1 MAYQAFYNK
10 YRPKTFDE
18 VVGQKAIV
26 ETLKNAIRDDKI
38 AHAYLFCG
46 PRGTGKTSMARLFAK
61 SLNCHEGVGHQCN
74 ECDSCLSI
82 INGSH
87 PDVYEID
94 AASNSTVDSVRQLIE
109 NVNYQP
115 LLSRYKIYII
125 DEVHNM
131 SNAAFNAL
139 LKTLEEP
146 PSFVIFILAT
156 TEPQKILPT
165 ILSRVQRFDFSKVT
179 NQDLV
184 TNMKRVLDAEG
195 IKYEEAALNL
205 VASLSDGGVR
215 DSLSL
220 LDKVVSYAGKELTV
234 NDVNEMLGLLSLNDE
249 LQLINLISQKKIDEC
264 LKLIKEK
271 HDKGIDII
279 RLHNDLIKI
288 YKDLIVYYSTK
299 DEALLETLS
308 KENIHKLNVNI
319 YEVKRNIQLLIT
331 AKREYRNT
339 DDIFSHFQL
348 TILSLMDELTIPS
361 TSVVESKKEANT
373 PVSGNLLISTPTE
386 IKSENTQKGKI
397 IKEVKEENDD
407 LIKYTFD
414 DILNLMNQAEKQT
427 RIDIANKWGEVQNYF
442 DDESLAF
449 EAKALN
455 TCKVRLV
462 AKNIILITN
471 GFTIEINKLN
481 TKTAQKKIKEIINK
495 IYNANYSVL
504 TISEDEFKQAFAK
517 FKVHEIPDAYEPQ
530 IDFGTKEASN
540 TSEEFYNELIG

>member
-348 TILSLMDELTIPS
+348 TILSLMDELTVPS

>member
-288 YKDLIVYYSTK
+288 YKDLIIYYSTK

-339 DDIFSHFQL
+339 DDIFSHFEL
-348 TILSLMDELTIPS
+348 TILSLMDELTIP
-361 TSVVESKKEANT
+361 TQTVVENKKEVNT
-373 PVSGNLLISTPTE
+373 PASGNLLISTPTE
-386 IKSENTQKGKI
+386 IKSESTQKGKI

-471 GFTIEINKLN
+471 GFMIEINKLN

-495 IYNANYSVL
+495 IYGVNYSVL

-517 FKVHEIPDAYEPQ
+517 FKTHEIPDAYEPQ
-530 IDFGTKEASN
+530 IDFGAKEASN
-540 TSEEFYNELIG
+540 TSEEFYNELLG